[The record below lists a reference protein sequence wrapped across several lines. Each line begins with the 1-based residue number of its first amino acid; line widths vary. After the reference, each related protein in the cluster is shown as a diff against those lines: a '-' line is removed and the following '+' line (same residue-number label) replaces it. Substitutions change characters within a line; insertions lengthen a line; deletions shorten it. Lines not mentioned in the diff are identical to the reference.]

1 MKFTLWMYL
10 DPLYLLAQTKICA
23 WSRKLCW
30 GALAHTLT
38 ATHCWFLN
46 RSSPLYSALQIVTNI
61 SSTAT
66 VYWLE
71 DVRRGP
77 VVLNDFGREPPK
89 FSLPTLQGEKGG
101 PGGPRWSP
109 FRACYVWVSLCSFTS
124 REVLSLVYLLLRPCS
139 VLWAVSNAWST
150 IVKHINKLSWAK
162 NTLCLIIYLLSY
174 IICSLDQLFGMVP
187 WEVPWEREREKC
199 KSNHALW
206 LLPQSWSTEK
216 VCLSQDSWPKFRAP
230 TLVWSQEKH
239 IQMSAVCLGGCFSK
253 LGCFIVW
260 SDLCQTT

>member
-1 MKFTLWMYL
+1 M
-10 DPLYLLAQTKICA
+10 
-23 WSRKLCW
+23 
-30 GALAHTLT
+30 
-38 ATHCWFLN
+38 
-46 RSSPLYSALQIVTNI
+46 
-61 SSTAT
+61 
-66 VYWLE
+66 
-71 DVRRGP
+71 RRGP
-77 VVLNDFGREPPK
+77 VVLNDFGRGPPK
-89 FSLPTLQGEKGG
+89 FSLSTLQREKGG

-124 REVLSLVYLLLRPCS
+124 REVLSLVYLLLPPCS

-216 VCLSQDSWPKFRAP
+216 VCLSQDSWSKFRAL

-239 IQMSAVCLGGCFSK
+239 IQMSAVCLRGCFNK
-253 LGCFIVW
+253 LGCLIVW
-260 SDLCQTT
+260 SERFQAT